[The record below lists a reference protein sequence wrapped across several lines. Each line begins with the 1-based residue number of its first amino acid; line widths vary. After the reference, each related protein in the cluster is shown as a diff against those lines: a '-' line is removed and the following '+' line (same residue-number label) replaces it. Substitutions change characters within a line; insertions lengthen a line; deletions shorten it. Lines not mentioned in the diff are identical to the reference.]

1 MYLILNGGGE
11 GEFVKS
17 ARLRLNQ
24 VIDHSKKI
32 LYVPLAWD
40 DKTFNGCLEFMTEEL
55 KDVEAQGIEMI
66 KSGQELSEKI
76 FEDYA
81 CIYIGGGNTF
91 SLLKELKE
99 SKNFKKI
106 QNYLKNDGI
115 IYGGSAGAI
124 IFGKSLESCKTDD
137 ENRVNLEDID
147 GFDLLNDYSL
157 LCHYTNRDEKRTEES
172 TNYLFELSK
181 SKKVIAIPEEDTL
194 IVTNS
199 EIEVIGG
206 KPFYLFENGTK
217 TELNPTE
224 QSIKIKRK
232 LGKLFEK
239 EETENLKFVKTI
251 HTIKEYEDNR
261 RFKINEV
268 INADNE
274 VNIYAT
280 DTKDMGGLNIS
291 TEEFV
296 FRWLIRGDTLCE
308 VTIPTSEKVYK
319 TVSPNGVYRTNKII
333 LSNPIKIDDEKATEL
348 YLKSKLPENSY
359 FKAMAGCAV
368 MGHIN
373 TAKKVF
379 EDKVTNENIDF
390 AISEFEDFCKPKNG
404 LGKYASEI
412 YQMLIDFKNNLKQE

>member
-11 GEFVKS
+11 GKQVKS
-17 ARLRLNQ
+17 ARERLNN
-24 VIDHSKKI
+24 VIDHNKKI

-40 DKTFNGCLEFMTEEL
+40 DKTFNGCLEFMTDEL
-55 KDVEAQGIEMI
+55 KDVNAQGIEMI
-66 KSGQELSEKI
+66 RSGQELYDKN
-76 FEDYA
+76 FQDYA

-99 SKNFKKI
+99 NKIIKKI
-106 QNYLKNDGI
+106 QEYLKTDGI

-137 ENRVNLEDID
+137 ENNVNLLDLE

-172 TNYLFELSK
+172 TNYLLELSK
-181 SKKVIAIPEEDTL
+181 TKKICAIPEEDTL
-194 IVTNS
+194 IVSDNNI
-199 EIEVIGG
+199 EIIGER
-206 KPFYLFENGTK
+206 PFYLFENGCK
-217 TELNPTE
+217 TEVTPLNH
-224 QSIKIKRK
+224 SKNIKRK
-232 LGKLFEK
+232 LGKFFEK
-239 EETENLKFVKTI
+239 EEKENLKYVKTI

-261 RFKINEV
+261 RFPINEV

-274 VNIYAT
+274 VNVYTT
-280 DTKDMGGLNIS
+280 DKECMGGLNIT

-308 VTIPTSEKVYK
+308 VTIPDSEKVYK

-333 LSNPIKIDDEKATEL
+333 LSNPIKIDDDKAMEL
-348 YLKSKLPENSY
+348 YLKSMLPENSY

-368 MGHIN
+368 MGYIK

-379 EDKVTNENIDF
+379 EDKVNNENIEF

-404 LGKYASEI
+404 LGKNASEI
-412 YQMLIDFKNNLKQE
+412 YQMLINFKNNLK

>member
-11 GEFVKS
+11 GNSVKS
-17 ARLRLNQ
+17 ARARLNQ
-24 VIDHSKKI
+24 VIDHNKKI

-40 DKTFNGCLEFMTEEL
+40 DKTFSGCLEFMNEEL
-55 KDVEAQGIEMI
+55 KDVETQGIEMI
-66 KSGQELSEKI
+66 RSGQELYEKN

-81 CIYIGGGNTF
+81 CLYIGGGNTF

-99 SKNFKKI
+99 SNTLKKI
-106 QNYLKNDGI
+106 QEYLTNDGI

-137 ENRVNLEDID
+137 ENRVNLEDIE

-172 TNYLFELSK
+172 TNYLLELSK
-181 SKKVIAIPEEDTL
+181 TKKVCAIPEEDTL
-194 IVTNS
+194 IVSND
-199 EIEVIGG
+199 EIEIIGQR
-206 KPFYLFENGTK
+206 PFYLFENGNK
-217 TELNPTE
+217 AELNPIE
-224 QSIKIKRK
+224 QSVKIKRK

-239 EETENLKFVKTI
+239 EEKENLKYVKTI

-261 RFKINEV
+261 RFPINQV
-268 INADNE
+268 IDADNE
-274 VNIYAT
+274 VNVYAT
-280 DTKDMGGLNIS
+280 DNKDMGGLNIS

-308 VTIPTSEKVYK
+308 VSIPKLERVYK

-333 LSNPIKIDDEKATEL
+333 LSNPIKIDDDKAMEL
-348 YLKSKLPENSY
+348 YLKSKLPEKSY

-373 TAKKVF
+373 TAKQVF
-379 EDKVTNENIDF
+379 KDKVNKKNIDL
-390 AISEFEDFCKPKNG
+390 AISEFEDFCNPENG
-404 LGKYASEI
+404 LGEYANEI
-412 YQMLIDFKNNLKQE
+412 YQMLMNYKSNLKLE